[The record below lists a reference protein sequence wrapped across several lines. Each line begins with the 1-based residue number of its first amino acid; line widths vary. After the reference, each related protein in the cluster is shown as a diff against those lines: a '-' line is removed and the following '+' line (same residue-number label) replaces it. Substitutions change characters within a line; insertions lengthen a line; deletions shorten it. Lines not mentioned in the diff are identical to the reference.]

1 MIGKFNLNV
10 VQLLKTIKSSG
21 FASWFVGGCVR
32 DALLNIPFTDY
43 DMVTSAKTNEII
55 NILQAF
61 ELDQTFKKYGCIKV
75 KVNEIWAEIT
85 TLRCDIQTDGRNAVV
100 EFTNDLALDAKR
112 RDFTINAIYWDGEN
126 EWFDFFNGKKD
137 LANNLVKFI
146 GDPDIRIEEDY
157 LRILRFL
164 RFSAKYAEQIDIKGF
179 EACVIHQEQL
189 RYLSGTRVWQE
200 WQKLLKGK
208 NAYIVLSSMQ
218 KSGIIRTLFGTDLRL
233 DLFKK
238 FHGSSVVFLT
248 RLLLLDVDLKYLEH
262 RLQLKGDIVAYL
274 ELADALTP
282 QEDFKKIY
290 YQYQN
295 NAKELVYFWATKFD
309 KNVDEI
315 FSQKFWQTSN
325 PIFTIKGQH
334 LIELGC
340 QPGAN
345 IGKYLEI
352 TCNWWLENDFT
363 PTHEECLDY
372 AKKLFIANS

>member
-1 MIGKFNLNV
+1 MREQFNPNIL
-10 VQLLKTIKSSG
+10 QLLKTLQNAG

-32 DALLNIPFTDY
+32 DALLNIPFNDY
-43 DMVTSAKTNEII
+43 DIAASAKPDEII

-61 ELDQTFKKYGCIKV
+61 ELDQTFKKYGCTKA
-75 KVNEIWAEIT
+75 KVNGIWLEIT
-85 TLRCDIQTDGRNAVV
+85 TLRREIKTFGRSAIV
-100 EFTNDLALDAKR
+100 EFTNDLTLDAKR
-112 RDFTINAIYWDGEN
+112 RDFTINAIYWDGAD
-126 EWFDFFNGKKD
+126 EWFDFFNGKQD

-200 WQKLLKGK
+200 WQKLLTGK
-208 NAYIVLSSMQ
+208 NAYIVLNAMQ
-218 KSGIIRTLFGTDLRL
+218 VSGIARTLFSEDLNL

-238 FHGSSVVFLT
+238 FQGTNVILLS

-282 QEDFKKIY
+282 REDFKKIY

-295 NAKELVYFWATKFD
+295 AAKELVYFWAAKFN
-309 KNVDEI
+309 KNADEI
-315 FSQKFWQTSN
+315 FSQKFWHISN
-325 PIFTIKGQH
+325 PNFTIKGQH
-334 LIELGC
+334 LLELGC

-352 TCNWWLENDFT
+352 TKNWWIENDFA

-372 AKKLFIANS
+372 GKKLFIADS